1 MVIQENSHG
10 EPFILGITGN
20 EDCKAISQS
29 RETVKRFP
37 GHKSNGVTGVEPRV
51 RKDKGRTRKTSPEQ
65 LVEAV
70 NQVLHHFKKVKRYNN
85 GFITN
90 PIVLGPNNTIGDFI
104 DMENKYNFST
114 TFKIKIVPLNCPSIS
129 DLSKVFEL

>member
-70 NQVLHHFKKVKRYNN
+70 NQVLHHFKKVKSYNKTDVYRKIIEE
-85 GFITN
+85 GI
-90 PIVLGPNNTIGDFI
+90 ISRI
-104 DMENKYNFST
+104 DLAAT
-114 TFKIKIVPLNCPSIS
+114 TFYRFCRDYGI
-129 DLSKVFEL
+129 LSATKEESKKR